1 MVGVTTD
8 DPTRG
13 SRHPKRQRGRT
24 RLCDLCVDRFTMAI
38 ACFGKPSHQI
48 HAPEGMSRCYTSPT
62 SRARTEITAL
72 HRSSHWRTTQRGGYR
87 RRTWHTSQ
95 GSHLRRRLPFRIPL
109 RPQRA
114 LGDSSRHGPFGRA
127 SAPRPGTRGRQ
138 LPIRHRRGPA
148 APQAGHRPPAEIECQ
163 DERSAPRRPPIEH
176 LEKTFSSTRNRLK
189 DARRDLRSADSPQ
202 LAKRADSPERQDFAD
217 DRGDRGCRLM
227 VRHGYHHLWKVTTA
241 DGAAE
246 VRAPQVHDRR
256 VDETRSPRLR

>member
-13 SRHPKRQRGRT
+13 SRHPKRQRGRA

-114 LGDSSRHGPFGRA
+114 LGDGSRHGPFGRA

-138 LPIRHRRGPA
+138 LAIRHRRGPA

-163 DERSAPRRPPIEH
+163 DERSAPRRPPIRALGEDLLLH
-176 LEKTFSSTRNRLK
+176 QKPLEGRPPRPSK
-189 DARRDLRSADSPQ
+189 
-202 LAKRADSPERQDFAD
+202 
-217 DRGDRGCRLM
+217 CRLSSAGEKS
-227 VRHGYHHLWKVTTA
+227 RLTGEAGL
-241 DGAAE
+241 
-246 VRAPQVHDRR
+246 RR
-256 VDETRSPRLR
+256 